1 MKIVA
6 FSIALLLSSAAVA
19 QVEDSAPQVTH
30 VEGATESTVNSRVIC
45 RQIGETGSRLVRQRV
60 CMTEAEW
67 LEHRR
72 GQRRIVSDAQRGTQ
86 PTEITASQGAA
97 ALRACNRC

>member
-6 FSIALLLSSAAVA
+6 FSIALLLSTAATA
-19 QVEDSAPQVTH
+19 QQQDSAPEVTH
-30 VEGATESTVNSRVIC
+30 VEGATQSTVNTRVIC

-60 CMTEAEW
+60 CMTEAAW
-67 LEHRR
+67 VDHRR
-72 GQRRIVSDAQRGTQ
+72 GQRATVSDAQRGVQ
-86 PTEITASQGAA
+86 PSEMTASQGAA